1 MATYT
6 TNYNLK
12 KLALTDSPPDITELN
27 GNFDTIDLTMHTNA
41 EAISALQ
48 TSNNGKMAKVPRQH
62 QPSCHSWS
70 PLPNRCPEH
79 RYRHKLSH
87 NAIPVKKDLEIK
99 I

>member
-48 TSNNGKMAKVPRQH
+48 TSNNGKMAKVAEAGTGNIAVFDENG
-62 QPSCHSWS
+62 SCVDGGLKFSIVDGG
-70 PLPNRCPEH
+70 LVVTYET
-79 RYRHKLSH
+79 
-87 NAIPVKKDLEIK
+87 
-99 I
+99 